1 MGNKQTKEKGTEE
14 TKGGAAVVEQTK
26 TKEGAM
32 SSAQIKDSLVEQS
45 KKDFQDGNN
54 FFRDRKFDQA
64 KSSYSA
70 ALEKLTK
77 CDKEKKGQTG
87 ALALTNLGVLEF
99 GEGRF
104 KEAKELLQ
112 KALEERHRAAA
123 EDPAA
128 ANREQEGD
136 GDNLTSISLALK
148 RDMSFRQLPDKERF
162 LAGEI
167 KEHATIDA
175 MTSDLFNNLA
185 ACCEVIGD
193 LQEAQQFYEES
204 LMLRKIV
211 YGERTIKVAESLQ
224 NIATILD
231 FQGHQKEAE
240 KLLEQALDIE
250 VELYGADSVESSVT
264 LNNLAVLCEH
274 LGKLDQAQSLLE
286 RCVAIRSAAYGAEHH
301 YTQSVKQNL
310 DYVVNKRKSVEE
322 TSKQQRQQQQE
333 SGAGQ
338 ETSKEDLSAAPTTA
352 DPSAMEVEG
361 AKQMAANGDGK

>member
-1 MGNKQTKEKGTEE
+1 L
-14 TKGGAAVVEQTK
+14 
-26 TKEGAM
+26 
-32 SSAQIKDSLVEQS
+32 SLIDDA

-54 FFRDRKFDQA
+54 YFRDRKFDQA
-64 KSSYSA
+64 KASYSA

-77 CDKEKKGQTG
+77 CESANPQH
-87 ALALTNLGVLEF
+87 ALALSNLGVLEF

-104 KEAKELLQ
+104 KEAKELL
-112 KALEERHRAAA
+112 KRAIEERHRTIV
-123 EDPAA
+123 ESGKSEQK
-128 ANREQEGD
+128 EQEGD
-136 GDNLTSISLALK
+136 GDNLTSITLALK
-148 RDMSFRQLPDKERF
+148 RDMSFRQLPDAQRF

-167 KEHATIDA
+167 KDHATIDA

-211 YGERTIKVAESLQ
+211 DGERTIKVAESYQ

-250 VELYGADSVESSVT
+250 VELYGSDSVESSVT

-274 LGKLDQAQSLLE
+274 LNKLEQAQSLLE
-286 RCVAIRSAAYGAEHH
+286 RCVAIRTAAYGADHH
-301 YTQSVKQNL
+301 YTQSVRQNL
-310 DYVVNKRKSVEE
+310 DYVLNKRKSVE
-322 TSKQQRQQQQE
+322 
-333 SGAGQ
+333 
-338 ETSKEDLSAAPTTA
+338 
-352 DPSAMEVEG
+352 
-361 AKQMAANGDGK
+361 ANGDGHKEKEKEQAVSAAAPTDK

>member
-1 MGNKQTKEKGTEE
+1 MGQSKSKSKTELANTTNVQNENAKGQA
-14 TKGGAAVVEQTK
+14 KL
-26 TKEGAM
+26 
-32 SSAQIKDSLVEQS
+32 SLIDDS

-54 FFRDRKFDQA
+54 YFRDRKFDQA
-64 KSSYSA
+64 KASYSA

-77 CDKEKKGQTG
+77 CEPDKSTTH
-87 ALALTNLGVLEF
+87 ALTLSHLGVLEF

-104 KEAKELLQ
+104 KEAKELL
-112 KALEERHRAAA
+112 KRAVEERHKAIM
-123 EDPAA
+123 ESD
-128 ANREQEGD
+128 NKGEQKEQEGD
-136 GDNLTSISLALK
+136 GDNLTSITLALK
-148 RDMSFRQLPDKERF
+148 RDLSFRQLPDSQRI

-167 KEHATIDA
+167 KDHATIDA

-211 YGERTIKVAESLQ
+211 YGERTIKVAESYQ

-250 VELYGADSVESSVT
+250 VELYGNDSVESSVT

-274 LGKLDQAQSLLE
+274 LNKLEQAQSLLE
-286 RCVAIRSAAYGAEHH
+286 RCVSIRSAAYGADHH

-310 DYVVNKRKSVEE
+310 DYVINKRRSVETGTNNGGDAGASGGGE
-322 TSKQQRQQQQE
+322 RAAKGGGGNEAEGE
-333 SGAGQ
+333 STQ
-338 ETSKEDLSAAPTTA
+338 LDKKE
-352 DPSAMEVEG
+352 
-361 AKQMAANGDGK
+361 